1 MPYISTGL
9 VATQVFMSLVSDV
22 HRVHMFFTP
31 LVFFTTLVLME
42 KIDCLSTYH
51 VEQARGQNVDRLL
64 HNLVRNN

>member
-9 VATQVFMSLVSDV
+9 VATRVFMSLVSDFHHV
-22 HRVHMFFTP
+22 